1 MRNVASRWLSVW
13 YINSDRIILKLH
25 VRMKN
30 DMEDLYPTANGKNI
44 LKKLKLYDIYMYNDK
59 SKNLF

>member
-1 MRNVASRWLSVW
+1 
-13 YINSDRIILKLH
+13 
-25 VRMKN
+25 MKN

-59 SKNLF
+59 SKNIF